1 MDFNEY
7 KESWKAFHNSGTIVD
22 KARLKNYLKA
32 ADTSKN
38 AIQRYLKMEWI
49 IAFASILFFITI
61 TYLADTLDSYF
72 YKLFFIILIGC
83 LALTLRMNSTLVQFK
98 RVKFTEKIQYN
109 LVEIRNHLRKSLH
122 FSYWGTSLIIALLIL
137 MSLNDQYFLGLNLNV
152 QWGVILYFLVV
163 GLLSFYLTNRFYGK
177 TLKELDEILEE
188 SDMLTE

>member
-137 MSLNDQYFLGLNLNV
+137 MSLNDQYFLGLSLNV